1 MTTSS
6 NNQHSD
12 TGPYLQYAHV
22 RISSIQRKVAD
33 ETVLPEDPTK
43 EVDTSLLTEPKVRE
57 LVYLLSQYPDVVK
70 TALKTHEPNN
80 IVSYAFQLTH
90 VVSSL
95 LEILKV
101 KGQEQKLAQARL
113 YLFMCAKDGG

>member
-1 MTTSS
+1 M
-6 NNQHSD
+6 
-12 TGPYLQYAHV
+12 
-22 RISSIQRKVAD
+22 SSIQRKVAD

-43 EVDTSLLTEPKVRE
+43 DVDTKLLTEPKARE

-70 TALKTHEPNN
+70 NALKTHEPNN

-95 LEILKV
+95 LEMLKV
-101 KGQEQKLAQARL
+101 KGQEKKLAEARL
-113 YLFMCAKDGG
+113 YLFMSARDGEC

>member
-1 MTTSS
+1 M
-6 NNQHSD
+6 
-12 TGPYLQYAHV
+12 
-22 RISSIQRKVAD
+22 
-33 ETVLPEDPTK
+33 LPEDPTK
-43 EVDTSLLTEPKVRE
+43 DVDTTLLTEPKARE

-70 TALKTHEPNN
+70 NALKTHEPNN

-113 YLFMCAKDGG
+113 FLFMCARDGEY